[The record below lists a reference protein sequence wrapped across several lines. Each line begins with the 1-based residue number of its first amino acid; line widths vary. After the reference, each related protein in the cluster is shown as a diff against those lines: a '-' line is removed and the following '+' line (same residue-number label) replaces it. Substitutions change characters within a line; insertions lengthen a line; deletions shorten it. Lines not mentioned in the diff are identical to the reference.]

1 MNQQIKRLTM
11 NPLDQSSLLKNA
23 GRYIG
28 FVTPQLYLI
37 LVISLWLAQQAWQKN
52 FETLTAIEAQQAQQ
66 RAINL
71 QRDVLGDPE
80 LNAIVAKL
88 KRLAPRAD
96 VALVDRDGQKAL
108 SVSVSNAEGL
118 DVFREALLLALSSDE
133 GSIWTANSLCFG
145 KCNGGSAVAILT
157 ANRQKI
163 EVR

>member
-1 MNQQIKRLTM
+1 MNKQLNRLAL
-11 NPLDQSSLLKNA
+11 NPLNQSSLLKNA

-52 FETLTAIEAQQAQQ
+52 FETLTTIEAQQSQQ
-66 RAINL
+66 REINL
-71 QRDVLGDPE
+71 QRDVLGEPE
-80 LNAIVAKL
+80 LNTIIAKL
-88 KRLAPRAD
+88 KRLSPRAN

-108 SVSVSNAEGL
+108 SVSVSKAEDL
-118 DVFREALLLALSSDE
+118 DTFREALLLALSSDE
-133 GSIWTANSLCFG
+133 GSIWTAKSLCFG
-145 KCNGGSAVAILT
+145 KCEGGPAVAVLT